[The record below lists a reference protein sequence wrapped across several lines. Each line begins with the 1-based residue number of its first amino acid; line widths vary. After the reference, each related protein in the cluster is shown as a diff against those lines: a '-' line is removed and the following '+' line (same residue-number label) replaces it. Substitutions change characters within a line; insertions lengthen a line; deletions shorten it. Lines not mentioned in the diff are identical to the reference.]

1 MDTKELRK
9 ALHDGTFYDYVA
21 NHYYEMTKDQL
32 KELILNLDWVATAHM
47 NDNQIKEF
55 YQNVEEELEN
65 RDFFEE

>member
-32 KELILNLDWVATAHM
+32 KELILNLDWVATSGRYY
-47 NDNQIKEF
+47 NQEEEF
-55 YQNVEEELEN
+55 YKTVEEELEN

>member
-32 KELILNLDWVATAHM
+32 KELILNLDWVATENM
-47 NDNQIKEF
+47 NDNQAKEF